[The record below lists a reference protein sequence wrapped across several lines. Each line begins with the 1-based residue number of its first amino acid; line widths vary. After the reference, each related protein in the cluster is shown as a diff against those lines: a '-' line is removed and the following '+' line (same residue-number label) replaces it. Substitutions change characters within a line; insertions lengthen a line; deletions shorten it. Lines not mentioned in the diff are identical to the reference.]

1 MKTNCPTCDDGIC
14 TQGCAKGL
22 IQKPRAALQVFN
34 PTAVLL
40 MVQYGGP
47 VIALKRVHEIFGFN
61 TPEAAT
67 KAANAGDIPVPL
79 FKVRN
84 SNKAPY
90 MIHIEDLAN
99 YIDAQ
104 RSNAAK
110 ERAGWSKAA

>member
-1 MKTNCPTCDDGIC
+1 
-14 TQGCAKGL
+14 
-22 IQKPRAALQVFN
+22 
-34 PTAVLL
+34 

-47 VIALKRVHEIFGFN
+47 VIELKRVHEIFGFN

-79 FKVRN
+79 FKVRE

-110 ERAGWSKAA
+110 EQAGWSKAA